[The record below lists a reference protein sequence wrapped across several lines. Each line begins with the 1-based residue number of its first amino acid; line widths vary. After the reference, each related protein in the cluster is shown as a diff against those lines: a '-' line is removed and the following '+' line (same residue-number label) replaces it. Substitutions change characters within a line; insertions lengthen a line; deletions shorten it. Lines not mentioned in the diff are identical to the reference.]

1 MASEK
6 TASVAVVMG
15 SDSDLGVMQGCV
27 EQLREFGVRST
38 VRILSAHR
46 TPQAAAEFAQNAEAQ
61 GIKVIIAAAGM
72 AAHLAGAMAAWTTL
86 PVIGVPLAAEGGPAG
101 LDALLSTVQMPPGVP
116 VATVAIG
123 KAGAKN
129 AAVLAVQILALSDAG
144 LREKL
149 HQFKKKQEQKV
160 RERDAALPREV
171 D

>member
-6 TASVAVVMG
+6 TSPVAVVMG
-15 SDSDLGVMQGCV
+15 SDSDLNVMRDCV
-27 EQLREFGVRST
+27 DQLREFGLEPV

-46 TPQAAAEFAQNAEAQ
+46 TPQAAAEFARTAEAR
-61 GIKVIIAAAGM
+61 GVKVIIAAAGM

-86 PVIGVPLAAEGGPAG
+86 PVIGVPLAAEGGLSG

-129 AAVLAVQILALSDAG
+129 AAVLAVQILALADSG
-144 LREKL
+144 LRDRL
-149 HQFKKKQEQKV
+149 TQFKKKQEQKV
-160 RERDAALPREV
+160 REKDTALS
-171 D
+171 